1 MDDVLIFGP
10 FELDTERGELRK
22 SGTTVRLRRQALQ
35 ALVGLASRPLEV
47 VTREELRHLLW
58 GEHIFVDFKEGL
70 NTCIKQ
76 VRTALGD
83 DAERPIYLETVL
95 RQGWHSPQGFSA
107 DVQFMAAANSSA
119 VASLPMP
126 SGPVNNQA
134 CGGRSVVRARCST
147 DRAASW
153 PMMLHMG

>member
-10 FELDTERGELRK
+10 FELDTECWELRK
-22 SGTTVRLRRQALQ
+22 FGTPVRLRRQALQ

-95 RQGWHSPQGFSA
+95 RQGYRFVAPVRRVSGSARDRRPDDALSPTRAG
-107 DVQFMAAANSSA
+107 AA
-119 VASLPMP
+119 
-126 SGPVNNQA
+126 
-134 CGGRSVVRARCST
+134 
-147 DRAASW
+147 
-153 PMMLHMG
+153 